1 MKRLFFTLVLATL
14 ATTLLNAQQNWFDK
28 YKKLLN
34 SNDTVALKKCIMQW
48 EKAYPESPDVIAA
61 WYNYYIKRAMNNVLQ
76 LSTVQPADG
85 KQYMELQNDTTK
97 QTAGYLYEQT
107 IYNPELMKQAF
118 AKIDEGIQ
126 KFPDRL
132 DLPFGKVHILLQQEE
147 YDTALKELEKVIE
160 RLKTNHNQWL
170 WTQNKPLDNPKE
182 FFIDTMQDYFRQLIG
197 TPDNQLAYQLNEAML
212 TLYPEDIRLRSNK
225 ASLLAISG
233 KYFEALPL
241 FASIHKDAPEDDIV
255 TCNLAYCYEKTGDKK
270 TAIVYY
276 RQVANSK
283 NPDIAATSKQALH
296 ELKGR

>member
-48 EKAYPESPDVIAA
+48 EKANPQSPDVIAA

-107 IYNPELMKQAF
+107 VYNPELMQQAF
-118 AKIDEGIQ
+118 AKINEGIQ

-160 RLKTNHNQWL
+160 RSKTNHSQWL

-182 FFIDTMQDYFRQLIG
+182 FLIDTMQDYFRQLIG

-233 KYFEALPL
+233 KYFEAYHYSLPFIKMPPKTIL
-241 FASIHKDAPEDDIV
+241 LLAILLIV
-255 TCNLAYCYEKTGDKK
+255 TKRQ
-270 TAIVYY
+270 AIK
-276 RQVANSK
+276 RLLSSIIDRSQIAKIQISQLLPSK
-283 NPDIAATSKQALH
+283 LYTN
-296 ELKGR
+296 

>member
-48 EKAYPESPDVIAA
+48 EKANPESPDVIAA

-76 LSTVQPADG
+76 LSTVQPANG

-107 IYNPELMKQAF
+107 VYNPELTKQAF

-126 KFPDRL
+126 KFPNRL
-132 DLPFGKVHILLQQEE
+132 DLPFGKVYVLLQQEK
-147 YDTALKELEKVIE
+147 YDTALNELKKVIE

-170 WTQNKPLDNPKE
+170 WTQNKPLENPKE
-182 FFIDTMQDYFRQLIG
+182 FLIDTMQGYF
-197 TPDNQLAYQLNEAML
+197 NQFIAAQDKQPAYQLNEAML

-225 ASLLAISG
+225 ASLLAIGG

-241 FASIHKDAPEDDIV
+241 FASIHKDAPEDDLV
-255 TCNLAYCYEKTGDKK
+255 TYNLAYCYEKTGDKK

-276 RQVANSK
+276 RQIANSK
-283 NPDIAATSKQALH
+283 DPDIAATSKQALH

>member
-48 EKAYPESPDVIAA
+48 EKANPQSPDVIAA
-61 WYNYYIKRAMNNVLQ
+61 WYNYYIKRAMSNVLQ

-107 IYNPELMKQAF
+107 IYNPELTKQAF

-126 KFPDRL
+126 KFPNRL
-132 DLPFGKVHILLQQEE
+132 DLPFGKVYVLLQQEK
-147 YDTALKELEKVIE
+147 YDTALNELKKVIE

-170 WTQNKPLDNPKE
+170 WTQNKPLENPKE
-182 FFIDTMQDYFRQLIG
+182 FLIDTMQGYFNQLIG
-197 TPDNQLAYQLNEAML
+197 AQDKQPAYQLNEAML
-212 TLYPEDIRLRSNK
+212 ALYPEDIRLRSNK
-225 ASLLAISG
+225 ASLLAIGG

-241 FASIHKDAPEDDIV
+241 FASIHKDAPEDDLV
-255 TCNLAYCYEKTGDKK
+255 TYNLAYCYEKTGDKK
-270 TAIVYY
+270 KAIVYY
-276 RQVANSK
+276 QQLANSK
-283 NPDIAATSKQALH
+283 DPSIAAPSKQALH

>member
-48 EKAYPESPDVIAA
+48 EKANPESPDVIAA

-107 IYNPELMKQAF
+107 VYNPELTKQAF

-126 KFPDRL
+126 KFPNRL

-160 RLKTNHNQWL
+160 RSKTNHSQWL
-170 WTQNKPLDNPKE
+170 WTQNKPLENPKE
-182 FFIDTMQDYFRQLIG
+182 FLIDTMQDYFRQLIG

-225 ASLLAISG
+225 ASLLAIGG

>member
-48 EKAYPESPDVIAA
+48 EKANPESPDVIAA

-107 IYNPELMKQAF
+107 IYNPELTKQAF

-126 KFPDRL
+126 KFPNRL
-132 DLPFGKVHILLQQEE
+132 DLPFGKVYVLLQQEE

-160 RLKTNHNQWL
+160 RLKTNHSQWL

-182 FFIDTMQDYFRQLIG
+182 FLIDTMQDYFRQLIG

-212 TLYPEDIRLRSNK
+212 ALYPEDIRLRSNK
-225 ASLLAISG
+225 ASLLAIG
-233 KYFEALPL
+233 DKYFEALPL

-296 ELKGR
+296 ELKGH